1 MQLSALA
8 VFCGYR
14 DGNDP
19 AYLGAARDLGR
30 ILVERNVALVYGGGA
45 FGMMGAVANTVLEG
59 GGRVVGVI
67 PGFLLERGQGH
78 PDVKEMQV
86 VATLHERKTRMAEIA
101 DAFLVLPGGLG
112 TMDELFEAL
121 TWMQLGV
128 HDKPIGLVNTNG
140 YYDALLGFM
149 DRVQAADFMQDG
161 HTDLLMASSEPLL
174 VLDAVSAHLACVESE
189 TVRSRLV

>member
-1 MQLSALA
+1 MELSALA

-19 AYLGAARDLGR
+19 AYLEAAKDLGCA
-30 ILVERNVALVYGGGA
+30 LVERNVALVYGGGA

-78 PDVKEMQV
+78 PDVKEMRV
-86 VATLHERKTRMAEIA
+86 VATLHERKTTMAEIA
-101 DAFLVLPGGLG
+101 DAFVVLPGGLG

-140 YYDALLGFM
+140 YYDPLFAFM
-149 DRVQAADFMQDG
+149 DCVKAAEFMHNG
-161 HTDLLMASSEPLL
+161 HRDLLMAASEPVL
-174 VLDAVSAHLACVESE
+174 VLDAVSAHLATVESE
-189 TVRSRLV
+189 SVRSRLA